1 MKFSIRSKFSV
12 GMFFLIIILVLS
24 IFSSY
29 YMNKLSKET
38 GAILKENYLS
48 LVYARDMSEGLTNIN
63 QEITNSFL
71 TNKNSDSLLIKKEL
85 NIIDKSLQSEKNNF
99 TEPGEDKLV
108 NNFETGFNEYRAF
121 VAKFLGSPQ
130 PASNVVDLQKK
141 FGALYQQ
148 LVLLSQMN
156 GKAIEVKTDNNKIS
170 SQDALTQMTII
181 AILCFIIALFYSYSF
196 SSYSN
201 ERFFQLYNGIKEI
214 MVTEN
219 GAAFPDHFHEG
230 MVNDPERV
238 GFLKDHIA
246 QVFRARQQGVPVN
259 GYFVWTFLDNFEWAE
274 GFRPKFGL
282 VHVDYETQKRT
293 VKASGYWYRDFLGT
307 HQPVR

>member
-12 GMFFLIIILVLS
+12 GMFFLFIILVLS

-38 GAILKENYLS
+38 SAILKENYLS

-63 QEITNSFL
+63 QEITNCFL

-85 NIIDKSLQSEKNNF
+85 NIIDKSLQLEKNNF

-108 NNFETGFNEYRAF
+108 SDIEIGLNEYRDS
-121 VAKFLGSPQ
+121 VAKFIKLPQ
-130 PASNVVDLQKK
+130 PVSNVLYLQKK
-141 FGALYQQ
+141 YGALYQQ

-170 SQDALTQMTII
+170 EQDALTQMTII
-181 AILCFIIALFYSYSF
+181 ATLCFIIALFYSYSF

-201 ERFFQLYNGIKEI
+201 ERFSQFYKGIKEI
-214 MVTEN
+214 RSNNYSQQLYFDGTDKFYEISLIFNEMIDKLNENQQKMAVTLSSDVEAATMKDIQELKVMLIRIKNIEERADEMISKLEN
-219 GAAFPDHFHEG
+219 
-230 MVNDPERV
+230 NN
-238 GFLKDHIA
+238 K
-246 QVFRARQQGVPVN
+246 
-259 GYFVWTFLDNFEWAE
+259 T
-274 GFRPKFGL
+274 
-282 VHVDYETQKRT
+282 T
-293 VKASGYWYRDFLGT
+293 
-307 HQPVR
+307 